1 LETLIK
7 PQTPTSILS
16 RGQQLKLDYLK
27 ETQRDLE
34 GQLKKVQRELSATT
48 DVLIADKLEKRQEH
62 LFEDIDA
69 KDQEIRALEQSY
81 DYS

>member
-7 PQTPTSILS
+7 PQTPTSTLS